1 MATLPHDVFDRS
13 LKRFWDLDPR
23 PLLRLA
29 FGDHPWTHVE
39 PLPVELVETIRQIA
53 DRLVRV
59 SGPEGEFLAH
69 IEFETQPDLA
79 VPGRIL
85 TYNVLLWT
93 ATGRQLPVR
102 SVVILL
108 HAPPEGFSEQVT
120 VHYGATPIHQF
131 AFQRLDLYQMSA
143 VDLAASPD
151 LAPLTPLGRGCTPD
165 VLQQAA
171 RTVVTTH
178 PEHPENVLAVL
189 YLLGRVQGMTDALLG
204 RILQMEVVRMSD
216 VYQEITE
223 AGRQEGLRE
232 GLREGALRMLAQ
244 VLTQRFPQHGG
255 ALDALLGQ
263 CTIEDLEWLVREA
276 LNVKQLA
283 TLRRHLEAR
292 LARR

>member
-1 MATLPHDVFDRS
+1 MASLPHDAFDRS

-39 PLPVELVETIRQIA
+39 PLPVELVDTLRQIA

-59 SGPEGEFLAH
+59 TSPQGDFLAH
-69 IEFETQPDLA
+69 IEFETRPDLA

-85 TYNVLLWT
+85 SYNILLWT
-93 ATGRQLPVR
+93 ATERILPVR

-108 HAPPEGFSEQVT
+108 NPPPEGFSDQVAI
-120 VHYGATPIHQF
+120 HYSGVPIHQF
-131 AFQRLDLYQMSA
+131 RFQRLDLYQMSA
-143 VDLAASPD
+143 VELASSVD
-151 LAPLTPLGRGCTPD
+151 LAPLAPLGQGCTTE
-165 VLQQAA
+165 VFQQAA

-189 YLLGRVQGMTDALLG
+189 YLLGRVRGMTDALLG
-204 RILQMEVVRMSD
+204 RILRMEVVRMSD
-216 VYQEITE
+216 VYQEIIE
-223 AGRQEGLRE
+223 EGRQEGRQE
-232 GLREGALRMLAQ
+232 GRREGALQMLAQ

-255 ALDALLGQ
+255 SLDPLLGR
-263 CTIEDLEWLVREA
+263 CTMEDLQWLIREA
-276 LNVKQLA
+276 ITVKQLA

-292 LARR
+292 LSGR